1 MYRIDGIYNSGY
13 AHAPAL
19 IVNPSG
25 SYPLI
30 YNSTTGILQQTPNDQ
45 KVDKAS
51 DVEFTSVKTA
61 TVKSL
66 TGTDA
71 ALIDST
77 GSIFAQNGLWS
88 EKGVQI
94 SDLSLKKTVGTS
106 SAYEIKAIGVNDK
119 LAIYSTK
126 GVSIGFANNNFLF
139 EPASATF
146 PNPSFRIPSGASMWT
161 SKIYSVTG
169 QSAITI
175 ADNGTVSIPSL
186 TLPDT
191 AIFKTLEVSNLPYQ
205 TGKFSITQINGTDY
219 FYIKTTSF
227 DGDHSLDI
235 WATSIR
241 NRSGTGGLLL
251 DNNSS
256 LTTFLAQVN
265 NFTYGVYLNNNIFSD
280 NKVNRLW
287 YDPTLSN
294 LNLQTTGLKL
304 IASTETSQ
312 VELSEGNIFLASK
325 VGGTGPF
332 INIAAFSST
341 GIDFNK
347 NVSITGTINATQYY
361 KNLIQVF
368 PPNQAC
374 DTTSNPSFVSV
385 DATTYKLNGAAITFP
400 TQALNT
406 TSSPTFA
413 GLTTT
418 PVSPSLKAPI
428 LTTST
433 EGAPTNS
440 NPNGNGADLDVF
452 DLRIRSGRLFTS
464 AATLQLGKKFSC
476 DKQFN
481 ITGNNAPTTGETPY
495 VTLRGAVQLQIGTT
509 NFPNA
514 ILVADN
520 TGIVTIKD
528 LQATNT
534 LEVTNTNTP
543 MRALGGVNAV
553 QQSITGGNLFAN
565 VWQSNPPET
574 GSFPTQQAV
583 ATSTGPNFTNGIRV
597 NNIKRPDGTQTFIDM
612 NGTQPS
618 FPLGLTA
625 TSVTSSSIRVNDIM
639 HPTGSATLINFNG
652 PRPYFPEG
660 FDAKL
665 YPADGGSEVTYN
677 AAVNTFGYKPRKPDP
692 AVTHIRFAQNAYS
705 SFLDNADET
714 PCAVQTWYYQKYLP
728 RYPDIRSIQF
738 GGNRGYPPLI
748 DNAQATIDNYRSPN
762 IYFSFEAQTPFESTN
777 FPNTWQD
784 HVKQKFPSL
793 GTYMITWNIG
803 SLYDPRRVLLSINK
817 NFVCSTFDPIDGAGL
832 SNMSPAANDPTALTV
847 VENYT
852 HTLENGTSLT
862 AIVNITSLNDYV
874 TYTMYNYDARTF
886 LAGQGRNALSVVKV
900 GQL

>member
-51 DVEFTSVKTA
+51 EVEFTSVKTA

-71 ALIDST
+71 VLIDST
-77 GSIFAQNGLWS
+77 GGIFAQKGLWS
-88 EKGVQI
+88 SLGVTI
-94 SDLSLKKTVGTS
+94 GDLQFRSLSAGAYGITGT
-106 SAYEIKAIGVNDK
+106 GLNDT
-119 LAIYSTK
+119 LSIYSTK
-126 GVSIGFANNNFLF
+126 GVRIGFANNNFLF

-169 QSAITI
+169 QPAITI
-175 ADNGTVSIPSL
+175 ADNGSVTIPSISTL
-186 TLPDT
+186 TVNPSGSYPLIYNSTT
-191 AIFKTLEVSNLPYQ
+191 AILQQTPNDQKVDKASEVEFK
-205 TGKFSITQINGTDY
+205 
-219 FYIKTTSF
+219 
-227 DGDHSLDI
+227 
-235 WATSIR
+235 
-241 NRSGTGGLLL
+241 
-251 DNNSS
+251 
-256 LTTFLAQVN
+256 
-265 NFTYGVYLNNNIFSD
+265 
-280 NKVNRLW
+280 
-287 YDPTLSN
+287 
-294 LNLQTTGLKL
+294 
-304 IASTETSQ
+304 
-312 VELSEGNIFLASK
+312 
-325 VGGTGPF
+325 
-332 INIAAFSST
+332 
-341 GIDFNK
+341 
-347 NVSITGTINATQYY
+347 
-361 KNLIQVF
+361 
-368 PPNQAC
+368 
-374 DTTSNPSFVSV
+374 SV
-385 DATTYKLNGAAITFP
+385 DATAYKMNGAAVNFP
-400 TQALNT
+400 TQAVNT
-406 TSSPTFA
+406 TSTPTFA

-418 PVSPSLKAPI
+418 PVLPSVKAPI

-433 EGAPTNS
+433 DGASTNS

-452 DLRIRSGRLFTS
+452 DLRIRSGRLFTT

-481 ITGNNAPTTGETPY
+481 ITGNNAATTGETPY

-509 NFPNA
+509 NFPSA
-514 ILVADN
+514 ILVADT
-520 TGIVTIKD
+520 TGIVTVKD

-534 LEVTNTNTP
+534 LEVTNTSMP

-625 TSVTSSSIRVNDIM
+625 TSVTSSSIYVNDIKY
-639 HPTGSATLINFNG
+639 PTGSATLINFNG

-665 YPADGGSEVTYN
+665 YPVDGGSEVTYN

-692 AVTHIRFAQNAYS
+692 AVTHIRFAQNALT
-705 SFLDNADET
+705 SFLDNAYDAQA
-714 PCAVQTWYYQKYLP
+714 AVQTWYYQYYLP
-728 RYPDIRSIQF
+728 RYPQRIRQQF

-748 DNAQATIDNYRSPN
+748 ENAQTLIAGGIGYSPN

-784 HVKQKFPSL
+784 TVKQKFPSL

-817 NFVCSTFDPIDGAGL
+817 NFVCSTFNPIDGAGL
-832 SNMSPAANDPTALTV
+832 SNMFPAANDPTALTV

-886 LAGQGRNALSVVKV
+886 LSGQGRIALSVVKV